1 MTGME
6 CFKKIKQGGFVTM
19 KKRVLALLL
28 SACMVLGM
36 AGCSSGKAETA
47 SDGGGGKASE
57 SVCKGD

>member
-1 MTGME
+1 
-6 CFKKIKQGGFVTM
+6 M

-47 SDGGGGKASE
+47 SDGGGGKASDAASE
-57 SVCKGD
+57 AAADAPDRKDLTLPACRS

>member
-1 MTGME
+1 
-6 CFKKIKQGGFVTM
+6 M

-47 SDGGGGKASE
+47 SDSGGGKASRC
-57 SVCKGD
+57 SIRSGGGCFRTGRL